1 MEREIK
7 VGKLYQHF
15 KGNIYKVICIA
26 MHTETNEDMVVY
38 QDTNDESKIYARPIN
53 MFLSEV
59 EKDKYPEVAQYY
71 RFEELN
77 DIMD

>member
-1 MEREIK
+1 MKREIK
-7 VGKLYQHF
+7 VGKLYRHF
-15 KGNIYKVICIA
+15 KGNIYKVICVA
-26 MHTETNEDMVVY
+26 MHTETSEDMVIY
-38 QDTNDESKIYARPIN
+38 QDTKNEYKIYARPID

-59 EKDKYPEVAQYY
+59 EKDKYPNVAQHY